1 MTAFRAINTDSDLDA
16 VLAASHVAPVILFKH
31 SETCGVSLMVR
42 DRLVDDTVPAPIHEV
57 VVQRQRGVSTRLAT
71 LLGVR
76 HESPQ
81 VFVVARGAVRWH
93 SSHNGVIAA
102 RITAAWQQAAA
113 TFTPAPPVPA
123 R

>member
-1 MTAFRAINTDSDLDA
+1 MTAFRALDSDNDLDT
-16 VLAASHVAPVILFKH
+16 VLAASHVAPVIILKH

-42 DRLVDDTVPAPIHEV
+42 DGLLDDELPVPVHEV
-57 VVQRQRGVSTRLAT
+57 VVQRHRGLSNRIAT

-81 VFVVARGAVRWH
+81 VFVVARGAATWH
-93 SSHNGVIAA
+93 SSHNGVRAP

-113 TFTPAPPVPA
+113 TFTPAPSPV

>member
-1 MTAFRAINTDSDLDA
+1 MTAFRTLTTDGDVDA
-16 VLAASHVAPVILFKH
+16 LLAASHTAPVIVFKH

-42 DRLVDDTVPAPIHEV
+42 DRLHEDTVPALVHEV
-57 VVQRQRGVSTRLAT
+57 VVQRQRSLSNRLAT

-81 VFVVARGAVRWH
+81 VFVIAAGKAAWH
-93 SSHNGVIAA
+93 SSHNGVTAA
-102 RITAAWQQAAA
+102 RITAAYQQAASVM
-113 TFTPAPPVPA
+113 PAAPA